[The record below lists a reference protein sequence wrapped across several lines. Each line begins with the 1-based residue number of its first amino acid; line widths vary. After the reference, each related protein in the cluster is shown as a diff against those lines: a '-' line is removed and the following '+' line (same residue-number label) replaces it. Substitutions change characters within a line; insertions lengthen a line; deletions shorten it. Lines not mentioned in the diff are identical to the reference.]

1 MAKLIIQQER
11 IVPGVLALL
20 LALTLSLVATPTA
33 ALAHE
38 RRTVGKFQFIVGFLN
53 EPAIQGE
60 PNGVDLRITY
70 ADTGEPVL
78 NAQQTL
84 KVAVAYGGGLP
95 KEFPLRARFGQ
106 PGAYAADFIPTREGQ
121 YRFIFT
127 GTLDGQPINETFE
140 SGPGRFNDVEAAS
153 ALQFPEV
160 VPPAAEVQRQLREAQ
175 DAARAAQAAAAAA
188 EMRGTY
194 LGLGGIVLGAAGV
207 VLGVAGLLGRRREP
221 LARPSPARRTGGT
234 A

>member
-1 MAKLIIQQER
+1 MHRYRNQSSRRA
-11 IVPGVLALL
+11 VLALFVAL
-20 LALTLSLVATPTA
+20 LLSIALAPAT

-38 RRTVGKFQFIVGFLN
+38 RRTIGKFQFVVGFLT

-84 KVAVAYGGGLP
+84 KVAVAYGGGQP

-127 GTLDGQPINETFE
+127 GTLEGQQINETFE
-140 SGPGRFNDVEAAS
+140 SGPGRFHDVEAAE

-160 VPPAAEVQRQLREAQ
+160 VLPTAELQRQLREAQ
-175 DAARAAQAAAAAA
+175 DATRAAQAAAAAA
-188 EMRGTY
+188 EQRGTY
-194 LGLGGIVLGAAGV
+194 LGLAGIVLGAAG
-207 VLGVAGLLGRRREP
+207 LIAGLASLLGRRR
-221 LARPSPARRTGGT
+221 
-234 A
+234 

>member
-1 MAKLIIQQER
+1 MHR
-11 IVPGVLALL
+11 YCGGVLALL
-20 LALTLSLVATPTA
+20 AALLSSLVLSPAT

-38 RRTVGKFQFIVGFLN
+38 RRTVGKFQFVVGFLT

-70 ADTGEPVL
+70 ADSGEPVL

-84 KVAVAYGGGLP
+84 KVAVVYGGGQP
-95 KEFPLRARFGQ
+95 REFPLRARFGQ

-127 GTLDGQPINETFE
+127 GTLEGQPINETFE

-160 VPPAAEVQRQLREAQ
+160 VQPTAELQRQLRQAQ

-188 EMRGTY
+188 EQRGTY
-194 LGLGGIVLGAAGV
+194 LGLGGIVLGAAGLV
-207 VLGVAGLLGRRREP
+207 TGLAGLLGRRREP
-221 LARPSPARRTGGT
+221 LARPSPARRSGG
-234 A
+234 AA